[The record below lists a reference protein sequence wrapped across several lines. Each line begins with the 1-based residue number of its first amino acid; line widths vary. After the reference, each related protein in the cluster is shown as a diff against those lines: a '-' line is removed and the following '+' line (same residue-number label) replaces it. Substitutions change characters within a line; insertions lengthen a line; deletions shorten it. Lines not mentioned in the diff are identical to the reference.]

1 MNPTD
6 KNNYANA
13 NATSESEV
21 MSVRLW
27 NFKDDA
33 NAKILDQHNQENHCI
48 L

>member
-1 MNPTD
+1 MHHIG
-6 KNNYANA
+6 KNNCDNA

-33 NAKILDQHNQENHCI
+33 NAKFLDQHNQENHCI